1 MLRTEQNDYRK
12 AFRRKVCHRQTAYR
26 EHVTGRMC
34 IDLETDDLATPLI
47 RRPTGKLSGR
57 WMTYVPYDP
66 SLETPDE
73 GTNTDA

>member
-1 MLRTEQNDYRK
+1 
-12 AFRRKVCHRQTAYR
+12 
-26 EHVTGRMC
+26 MC
-34 IDLETDDLATPLI
+34 IDLETDDLAPPLI

-73 GTNTDA
+73 GRTTDA

>member
-1 MLRTEQNDYRK
+1 MLRTERNDYRK
-12 AFRRKVCHRQTAYR
+12 AFRREGVSQTNRLSRVRYR
-26 EHVTGRMC
+26 ANVYRPG
-34 IDLETDDLATPLI
+34 TDDLAPPLI

-73 GTNTDA
+73 GRTTDA